1 MIGLAKVLLVDDE
14 QRMLDLLE
22 LYLRAHNYKSKKA
35 LSAKEALSYMEEE
48 TFDIILIDIMMPE
61 MNGWDLCRAIR
72 KNSDVPIIMVTAR
85 EQKEDI
91 VKGLKLGADDYIT
104 KPFDEEELLARMEAL
119 LRRIST
125 ANKIE
130 VNGLLWNEDE
140 FELSFNNKPIKLT
153 PKEFTMLGYLM
164 KKPNQVYTR
173 EQLIELIWGYES
185 QTDGRTVDSHVRNI
199 RDKIRQV
206 GFPIEDYFITVWG
219 LGYKWVNKI

>member
-1 MIGLAKVLLVDDE
+1 MKVLLVDDE
-14 QRMLDLLE
+14 KRMLDLLE
-22 LYLRAHNYKSKKA
+22 LYLRAHKYKSKKA
-35 LSAKEALSYMEEE
+35 LSAKEALSYLEEE
-48 TFDIILIDIMMPE
+48 TFDIVLIDIMMPE
-61 MNGWDLCRAIR
+61 MNGWDLCRTIR

-104 KPFDEEELLARMEAL
+104 KPFDEEELLARIEAL
-119 LRRIST
+119 LRRSST

-140 FELSFNNKPIKLT
+140 FELSYNNKLIKLT

-206 GFPIEDYFITVWG
+206 GFPIEDYFLTVWG

>member
-1 MIGLAKVLLVDDE
+1 MVKVLLVDDE
-14 QRMLDLLE
+14 KRMLDLLE
-22 LYLRAHNYKSKKA
+22 LYLRAHKYKSKKA
-35 LSAKEALSYMEEE
+35 LSAKEALSYLEEE
-48 TFDIILIDIMMPE
+48 TFDIVLIDIMMPE
-61 MNGWDLCRAIR
+61 MNGWDLCRTIR

-104 KPFDEEELLARMEAL
+104 KPFDEEELLARIEAL
-119 LRRIST
+119 LRRSST

-140 FELSFNNKPIKLT
+140 FELSYNNKLIKLT

-206 GFPIEDYFITVWG
+206 GFPIEDYFLTVWG

>member
-1 MIGLAKVLLVDDE
+1 MIGLVKVLLVDDE
-14 QRMLDLLE
+14 KRMLDLLE
-22 LYLRAHNYKSKKA
+22 LYLRAHKYKSKKA
-35 LSAKEALSYMEEE
+35 LSAKEALSYLEEE
-48 TFDIILIDIMMPE
+48 TFDIVLIDIMMPE
-61 MNGWDLCRAIR
+61 INGWDLCRTIR

-104 KPFDEEELLARMEAL
+104 KPFDEEELLARIEAL
-119 LRRIST
+119 LRRSST

-140 FELSFNNKPIKLT
+140 FELSYNNKLIKLT

-206 GFPIEDYFITVWG
+206 GFPIEDYFLTVWG

>member
-1 MIGLAKVLLVDDE
+1 VIGLVKVLLVDDE
-14 QRMLDLLE
+14 KRMLDLLE
-22 LYLRAHNYKSKKA
+22 LYLRAHKYKSKKA
-35 LSAKEALSYMEEE
+35 LSAKEALSYLEEE
-48 TFDIILIDIMMPE
+48 TFDIVLIDIMMPE
-61 MNGWDLCRAIR
+61 MNGWDLCRTIR

-104 KPFDEEELLARMEAL
+104 KPFDEEELLARIEAL
-119 LRRIST
+119 LRRSST

-140 FELSFNNKPIKLT
+140 FELSYNNKLIKLT

-206 GFPIEDYFITVWG
+206 GFPIEDYFLTVWG

>member
-1 MIGLAKVLLVDDE
+1 MIGLVKVLLVDDE
-14 QRMLDLLE
+14 KRMLDLLE
-22 LYLRAHNYKSKKA
+22 LYLRAHKYKSKKA
-35 LSAKEALSYMEEE
+35 LSAKEALSYIEEE
-48 TFDIILIDIMMPE
+48 TFDIVLIDIMMPE

-104 KPFDEEELLARMEAL
+104 KPFDEEELLARIEAL
-119 LRRIST
+119 LRRSST

-140 FELSFNNKPIKLT
+140 FELSYNNKPIKLT

-206 GFPIEDYFITVWG
+206 GFPIEDYFLTVWG